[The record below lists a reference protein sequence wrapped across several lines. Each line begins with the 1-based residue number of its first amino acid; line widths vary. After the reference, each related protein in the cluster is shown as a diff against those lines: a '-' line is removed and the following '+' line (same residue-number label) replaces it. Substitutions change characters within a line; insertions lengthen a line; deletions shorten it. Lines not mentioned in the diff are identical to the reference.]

1 MKAFW
6 IYTFAAIAIMLAL
19 FTNQVSATNT
29 EFTAGTLD
37 PIDLTGQSG
46 TTNWQLGDDAISGT
60 INLGFSFDFYG
71 ETFTSG
77 KGATNGCWTFT
88 GYNNTCQDYTPDP
101 LPQSGMDMTIF
112 PLWGDWIRDSG
123 SKMLYKTFGDSSAT
137 DQYFVMGW
145 YNMRE
150 YNRSSDNTFEM
161 LLYETTNNIEFRY
174 GALNIV
180 QHDIV
185 IGVQGHAKT
194 SSNAMY
200 NASEYKVYLHHN
212 ECASGTQH
220 DSNDTNC
227 VNTNW
232 NSTSHN
238 TAIENKSLSIVVDDQ
253 YGCAAN
259 PLLAT
264 TCTGYAVAYL
274 AQQCNLDPLYNTACA
289 NYSSA
294 LFDAECDDDSQ
305 FSPSCPG
312 YEVTQSVAYFDTMT
326 NYGYEDDY
334 VDDYYIDEWYE
345 DDYYEE
351 DAYADNCVDNPDWC
365 YQDDPYW
372 NMEFTDAEWYEIDLL
387 EFGQELVNEWYG
399 SDVEFTDDGYVNY
412 DEYGLTEDTY
422 WTNIDE
428 GMDQWD
434 LEQEQ
439 YWEEDFSVVTLL
451 SYEDELLEE
460 FVFQTVVDSGEF
472 TRIEE
477 EWEEFETMEELDEWF
492 EEEMEEEWVEEMF
505 EEFEEFETIE
515 EMLEEELYAEE
526 EIFEE
531 EAVEEIF
538 ENIEELQEEE
548 FEEELLAEVEEE
560 FEEILEEAEV
570 ELVVTEEPSRR
581 GIRAEQL
588 NVVAN
593 SVRAA
598 TASVSGTTAGVSSSS
613 VSSGTSS
620 QSTGN
625 TVASGG
631 IASAA
636 SGGVSTTSSPSIS
649 DQFAS
654 ASVQTTQIL
663 AMSPSTAVSSDI
675 TSAGTDTV
683 GSSTSSIGESSTSM
697 TITPLPGMDG
707 VASATMVDVQ
717 VSNLSG
723 EIDTAVSGVMTASEA
738 DQIADEIIA
747 QNIEEQQQQME
758 DSAES
763 GEYGDQTALVAYIG
777 FNPGFSN
784 YYSQALPQAT
794 GWYESREIYKD
805 VFLSDNITAFY
816 DLAGTSLTTIGTMI
830 NSQPDLF
837 GGNE

>member
-1 MKAFW
+1 MYGESMKAFW
-6 IYTFAAIAIMLAL
+6 IYVFAAIAIMLAL
-19 FTNQVSATNT
+19 FTSQASATNT
-29 EFTAGTLD
+29 EFTTGTLN
-37 PIDLTGQSG
+37 PIDLTGESG

-77 KGATNGCWTFT
+77 VGATN
-88 GYNNTCQDYTPDP
+88 
-101 LPQSGMDMTIF
+101 
-112 PLWGDWIRDSG
+112 
-123 SKMLYKTFGDSSAT
+123 GDSSAT

-150 YNRSSDNTFEM
+150 FNRSSDNTFEM

-174 GALNIV
+174 GALNIT
-180 QHDIV
+180 QHDII

-212 ECASGTQH
+212 ECSSGTQH
-220 DSNDTNC
+220 DTNDTNC

-238 TAIENKSLSIVVDDQ
+238 TAIENKSLAIVVDDQ

-264 TCTGYAVAYL
+264 TCTGYAIAYL

-334 VDDYYIDEWYE
+334 VDDYYVDEWYE
-345 DDYYEE
+345 DDYYED
-351 DAYADNCVDNPDWC
+351 DAYADSCVDNPDWC

-439 YWEEDFSVVTLL
+439 FWQDDFSVVNLL

-477 EWEEFETMEELDEWF
+477 EWEEFETIEELDEWF

-538 ENIEELQEEE
+538 ENIEEIQEEE

-570 ELVVTEEPSRR
+570 ELVVNEEPSRR

-598 TASVSGTTAGVSSSS
+598 SASVSGTTAGVNSSS

-625 TVASGG
+625 TAASGG

-636 SGGVSTTSSPSIS
+636 SGGISTSSSPSIS

-675 TSAGTDTV
+675 TSAGTDTI
-683 GSSTSSIGESSTSM
+683 GSSSSSIGESSTSM

-707 VASATMVDVQ
+707 AASATMVDVQ

-747 QNIEEQQQQME
+747 QNIEEQQQQVE

-763 GEYGDQTALVAYIG
+763 GEYGDQTTLVAYIG

-794 GWYESREIYKD
+794 GWYESRDIYQD
-805 VFLSDNITAFY
+805 VFISDNITAFY
-816 DLAGTSLTTIGTMI
+816 DLAGTSLRTIGTMI